1 LVDACEVAAKNANVA
16 IDVSGL
22 LEGKPKPLVL
32 FEHQAGFWR
41 QLHTWLSYMGDFS
54 RVMYGSDWPLVNI
67 PLYIRM
73 ISYIIP
79 EQHYEA
85 VFYENALRI
94 FPKIGALL

>member
-1 LVDACEVAAKNANVA
+1 MAAKNANVA

-22 LEGKPKPLVL
+22 MAGKPKPLVL
-32 FEHQAGFWR
+32 FEQQAGFWR
-41 QLHTWLSYMGDFS
+41 QLHTWLNYMGDYS

-73 ISYIIP
+73 ISYVIP
-79 EQHYEA
+79 EAQYEK

-94 FPKIGALL
+94 FPKIRDLL